1 MKREDAASL
10 PLPLFNIESFPIR
23 TAATTSL
30 SEEWDEVVKF
40 MTARVFPFLRWHLNQ
55 RCGKKKSNKGN
66 ERGPRFLARR
76 CRQILFSKFV
86 KAWHAFKFQCCC
98 SIPKRG
104 EAFFFFHSPPFGLFF
119 ILCVARGRRQR
130 LLSLLNGIPPAEANW
145 PPCKEK

>member
-1 MKREDAASL
+1 MEREDAASL

-30 SEEWDEVVKF
+30 SEGGDEVVKF

-55 RCGKKKSNKGN
+55 RCGKKSNKGN

-86 KAWHAFKFQCCC
+86 KAWHAFKSQCCC

-104 EAFFFFHSPPFGLFF
+104 EAFFFFYSPPFGIARPPLLIHFSRDCYLGAPFLF
-119 ILCVARGRRQR
+119 LDPRRRRRTGNART
-130 LLSLLNGIPPAEANW
+130 
-145 PPCKEK
+145 